1 MHGRL
6 IGSSGLGALE
16 SRAER
21 VLAGRV
27 AGVLYLTAAASV
39 LLMLPLP
46 GPEFTHPWVV
56 WAAAAIGVVW
66 GTAALV
72 AVPWERAPAVVSH
85 VSTSAGFALVAL
97 VAAGTGGAASP
108 ARHFL
113 IFIVVYAAFF
123 YPVREAIPYLV
134 GCAIVRAVP
143 LAYDSGAVEEGIV
156 HDLLASVPSYIV
168 VGGTIML
175 GRRVVRRIG
184 ADQRRLGAEQA
195 SLRKVATLVAA
206 GSPPHALF
214 ALVASETRR
223 LLGSD
228 AAGVVKFD
236 PPGDAV
242 VLASTGRGR
251 RPFEPG
257 TRLSLADWPELAH
270 VRNTGRP
277 CRLDYD
283 HPEAGKPYRS
293 RVCVPFLVEGHLW
306 GGLCLGA
313 RETGGLGPATE
324 ERLLDFAELL
334 SVAIANAEDRE
345 RLVFEAG
352 RDILTGVGN
361 HRSFAARLKEEVGRA
376 RRQGGEL
383 ALAIVDVDCF
393 RSLNERVGHDAAD
406 KVLVEL
412 AALMRDVTRTEDA
425 VARVHGDEFALI
437 LPNVDRRGAVIVT
450 ERLRQRVA
458 STLFP
463 DATRLTVSAGIS
475 DLATAGNAD
484 RLVRFANGALYWAK
498 AHGRDSSWIYDP
510 AVVRSLSAQE
520 RAEYL
525 ERSQGLVGLHALA
538 RAIDAKDPTTRE
550 HSERVADVSEALAR
564 QLGWPGKRASRLREA
579 ALVHDV
585 GKIGVADAILL
596 KPSRLTL
603 EEYEAV
609 KEHAVLSAQIVEGV
623 LSEEQVAWV
632 RAHHE
637 RPDGE
642 GYPHGLSGTQIP
654 DGAAIIALA
663 DSWDVMT
670 APRLYSEPKDPMD
683 ALAEC
688 RELIGRQF
696 DRRCVEALE
705 ALFVQGELA
714 LPLGGEL
721 AGVSP

>member
-1 MHGRL
+1 MQGPL
-6 IGSSGLGALE
+6 IRASGLWALE

-27 AGVLYLTAAASV
+27 AGVLYLTATASV
-39 LLMLPLP
+39 MLMLPLP
-46 GPEFTHPWVV
+46 GPEFSHPWVV
-56 WAAAAIGVVW
+56 WFAAGVGALW
-66 GTAALV
+66 GVAALFV
-72 AVPWERAPAVVSH
+72 VPWERAPAAVSH
-85 VSTSAGFALVAL
+85 VSTLGGFVLVAL
-97 VAAGTGGAASP
+97 VQSGTGGATSP

-134 GCAIVRAVP
+134 GCAAVRALP
-143 LAYDSGAVEEGIV
+143 LAYDSGAVDEGLV
-156 HDLLASVPSYIV
+156 HDLLASVPSYVV

-175 GRRVVRRIG
+175 GRRVVARIG

-214 ALVASETRR
+214 ALVASEIRR

-236 PPGDAV
+236 TTGAAV
-242 VLASTGRGR
+242 VLASTARGTA
-251 RPFEPG
+251 PFESG
-257 TRLSLADWPELAH
+257 TRLDLADRPELAH
-270 VRNTGRP
+270 VRDTSRP
-277 CRLDYD
+277 CRVDNAQ
-283 HPEAGKPYRS
+283 PSPGRPYRS
-293 RVCVPFLVEGHLW
+293 RVCVPFFVEGTLW
-306 GGLCLGA
+306 GGLCLGGHLPGA
-313 RETGGLGPATE
+313 LAPDAE
-324 ERLLDFAELL
+324 ERLVDFAELL
-334 SVAIANAEDRE
+334 SVAIANAEDRD

-361 HRSFAARLKEEVGRA
+361 HRSFAARLEEEVGRA
-376 RRQGGEL
+376 RRQDADVSL
-383 ALAIVDVDCF
+383 AVVDIDRF

-412 AALMRDVTRTEDA
+412 ARLVGEVTRAEDT

-437 LPNVDRRGAVIVT
+437 MPGVGRQGAMVVT
-450 ERLRQRVA
+450 ERLRQRV
-458 STLFP
+458 SGNIFP
-463 DATRLTVSAGIS
+463 GATRVTISAGIC
-475 DLATAGNAD
+475 DLSTAGNSD
-484 RLVRFANGALYWAK
+484 TLVRFANGALYWAK
-498 AHGRDSSWIYDP
+498 AHGRDASWIYDP

-550 HSERVADVSEALAR
+550 HSERVADLSERIAR
-564 QLGWPGKRASRLREA
+564 TLGWSAERALRLREA

-585 GKIGVADAILL
+585 GKIGVPDAILL
-596 KPSRLTL
+596 KPSSLTL
-603 EEYEAV
+603 DEYEAV

-637 RPDGE
+637 RPDGG
-642 GYPHGLSGTQIP
+642 GYPHGLSGAQIP

-670 APRLYSEPKDPMD
+670 APRLYSAPKAP
-683 ALAEC
+683 ATAVEEC
-688 RELIGRQF
+688 RDLSGRQF
-696 DRRCVEALE
+696 DARCVAALE
-705 ALFVQGELA
+705 KLFDRGELA
-714 LPLGGEL
+714 APPTGDL
-721 AGVSP
+721 AGVTP